1 MIQERPKFASV
12 MNGGGGE
19 VGAVHQQQQ
28 QQGADGDGSG
38 NVVHFCF
45 NQGRSMIKQRWHQA
59 CLKTVDKS
67 HKGPCLIISPGHLP
81 LFCKISVLS
90 IGTLSLK
97 RLENFLTKKKL
108 SRGRAREW
116 ERESYPKEGP
126 LQCNVPWPTF
136 LFRQRI
142 PWDTFELLLGQEAG
156 ML

>member
-1 MIQERPKFASV
+1 

-116 ERESYPKEGP
+116 ERESCPKRKAR
-126 LQCNVPWPTF
+126 CNAMSRGL
-136 LFRQRI
+136 LFYSDRGSRG
-142 PWDTFELLLGQEAG
+142 THLSYF
-156 ML
+156 